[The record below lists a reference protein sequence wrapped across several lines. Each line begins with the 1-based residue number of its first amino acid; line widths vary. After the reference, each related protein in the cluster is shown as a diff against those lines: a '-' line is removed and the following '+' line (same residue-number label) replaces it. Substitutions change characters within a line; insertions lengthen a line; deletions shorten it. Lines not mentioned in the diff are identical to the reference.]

1 MAKAHM
7 LRNMKLD
14 ELSLV
19 DSPANKASK
28 ISIVKRSNEDGMDKR
43 THTSDMS
50 ETEKRRF
57 EELKRQGMSETDA
70 REKVMSERTNKD
82 SGPSGGSGGDVSTD
96 AGTTGKTQKVDDLQ
110 KQVDSL
116 TSQLQS
122 LESQVQTH
130 GLSVSKKDDGTVQIN
145 KASEDETIEGPS
157 GTVIYK
163 SQVGP
168 NAFEMMKAQN
178 EELRKMRERQEQED
192 LRKRA
197 DSEIPNLKGTADER
211 GALLKAV
218 DSIADETT
226 RNKVKETIKAA
237 DGAAKHAFAE
247 VGKSVEDDESS
258 ATARLNK
265 MAQDYAKENNMA
277 FESAYAEVSKA
288 GEGKRLFNES
298 RREKRQAN

>member
-1 MAKAHM
+1 
-7 LRNMKLD
+7 MKLD

-28 ISIVKRSNEDGMDKR
+28 ISIVKRLGEDDMDKR
-43 THTSDMS
+43 THTGDMS

-70 REKVMSERTNKD
+70 REKVMAERANKGAD
-82 SGPSGGSGGDVSTD
+82 PSGGSGGDVST
-96 AGTTGKTQKVDDLQ
+96 GTGTAENTQKVDDLQ

-122 LESQVQTH
+122 LESQLQTH
-130 GLSVSKKDDGTVQIN
+130 GLSVSKKDDGTVQIS
-145 KASEDETIEGPS
+145 KASEDETIEGPN
-157 GTVIYK
+157 GTTIYK

-168 NAFEMMKAQN
+168 GAFEMMKAQN

-218 DSIADETT
+218 DNIADETI

-247 VGKSVEDDESS
+247 VGKSLEDDESS

-265 MAQDYAKENNMA
+265 MAQDHAKDNNMPFEAA
-277 FESAYAEVSKA
+277 FAEVSKA
-288 GEGKRLFNES
+288 GEGKRLFDES
-298 RREKRQAN
+298 RREKRQGN